1 MEIHRSICCKELM
14 KLSVI
19 GAKGQKVGH
28 INDFT
33 FTFNGSLNLSQFILG
48 GGMWEELLESLKLR
62 PNKDPIFNASLI
74 EKIGDQIHLN
84 TDVES
89 LKTTLDECAISDDE
103 IRLSEL
109 SKLAIFDEDG
119 VKIGNVIDVDFDVDG
134 KASLIVGGGF
144 VEEKLESL
152 GIKPDID
159 IIVPDDVIESIS
171 DKIQL
176 MVSKDELESTL
187 EDVLREHNPAV
198 QKVKDERMVLQDGAK
213 VRLWSQRPY

>member
-14 KLSVI
+14 KLNVMGS
-19 GAKGQKVGH
+19 KGKKIGH

-33 FTFNGSLNLSQFILG
+33 FTFNGSLKLSQFILG
-48 GGMWEELLESLKLR
+48 GGIWEEILESLKLR
-62 PNKDPIFNASLI
+62 PDKDPIFNASLI
-74 EKIGDQIHLN
+74 KRIGDQIQLD

-109 SKLAIFDEDG
+109 SKLDIFDENG

-134 KASLIVGGGF
+134 KASLIVGGSF

-176 MVSKDELESTL
+176 MVTKDELESTL
-187 EDVLREHNPAV
+187 EDVLHERNPAV